1 MTKRIATL
9 AIQVILVIAAVL
21 LFSFID
27 PFGIL
32 APRKKTLENTPI
44 TVVSIKEIGQ
54 LVTAEYYG
62 EVLSSLQAA
71 RIEAAQAEQVDGKAL
86 LKALNM
92 QYKEAMDSFRI
103 TSKDAK
109 IHWFRRKK
117 DLLDLFYDANAEMV
131 ADPQYQEMVNALLI
145 TVDPKT
151 KKETKRFNVD
161 TEGELLLKLRNAK
174 ADEADLII
182 KGLEMGEIEIRKM
195 HEDKLAEL
203 KDTRNFKK
211 SQIVV
216 IGRGAVKAGIDFGD
230 FSERNF
236 RYDEDKDIIY
246 LFGISPKI
254 LNCDINPWFIPQKKV
269 KGFEIIAATH
279 RANRPDYLL
288 EVKEDCLRK
297 LQAQAEQAGILE
309 TARTNAEQSLREF
322 FSLLLVEPVK
332 EVRILENY
340 FEHYRDLFPPNGA
353 VPRERLGLVDSA
365 LLALNSI
372 SRDSATTLAA
382 RLGRT
387 TWQDGTDR
395 FPMTRY
401 AALAY
406 TVAGDR
412 HLSPDDSTSLHQHH
426 AAPHTLIDSL
436 WFLPDTRQTDL
447 LNKARRQ
454 ALKKRYGVTKT
465 NATYWIDS
473 VSRNDAYKAYD
484 ADFQKLLHAK
494 HDSTLQHHRQ
504 KAWQQLIEYL
514 NKRVMTVTRSGKS
527 QLLEHPTDSAAADPV
542 ALYIDKFR

>member
-62 EVLSSLQAA
+62 EVLSSLQTA
-71 RIEAAQAEQVDGKAL
+71 RVEAEQAEQAEGKVLLTAL
-86 LKALNM
+86 SV
-92 QYKEAMDSFRI
+92 QYTEAIDSFRI
-103 TSKDAK
+103 ASKNAR

-131 ADPQYQEMVNALLI
+131 ADPQYQEMVDKIVSKAGY
-145 TVDPKT
+145 K
-151 KKETKRFNVD
+151 
-161 TEGELLLKLRNAK
+161 TEGELLLELKKVSDNDAKTILVKLK
-174 ADEADLII
+174 LTTADIDN
-182 KGLEMGEIEIRKM
+182 M
-195 HEDKLAEL
+195 HQAKLAEL
-203 KDTRNFKK
+203 KDERKFKK

-246 LFGISPKI
+246 LFGVSAKI
-254 LNCDINPWFIPQKKV
+254 LNCDINPWFIPEKKV

-279 RANRPDYLL
+279 RANRADYLQ

-297 LQAQAEQAGILE
+297 LQAQAEQAGLLE

-332 EVRILENY
+332 EVHILENY

-353 VPRERLGLVDSA
+353 VPREKLGLVDSA

-372 SRDSATTLAA
+372 SRDSATSLAS
-382 RLGRT
+382 RLART
-387 TWQDGTDR
+387 TWQDGAER

-406 TVAGDR
+406 IVAGDR
-412 HLSPDDSTSLHQHH
+412 HLSPEDSARLHQYRK
-426 AAPHTLIDSL
+426 APHTLIDTL
-436 WFLPDTRQTDL
+436 WFLPEARQTVL
-447 LNKARRQ
+447 WNQTRRQ
-454 ALKKRYGVTKT
+454 ALKKRYGVTKS

-473 VSRNDAYKAYD
+473 VSRNDAYQAYD
-484 ADFQKLLHAK
+484 ADFQKLVHHK
-494 HDSTLQHHRQ
+494 RDSTLQHHRQ
-504 KAWQQLIEYL
+504 EAWQQLMDYL
-514 NKRVMTVTRSGKS
+514 TKRIVTVARPGMPVS
-527 QLLEHPTDSAAADPV
+527 QHPDSV
-542 ALYIDKFR
+542 ALFVETFH